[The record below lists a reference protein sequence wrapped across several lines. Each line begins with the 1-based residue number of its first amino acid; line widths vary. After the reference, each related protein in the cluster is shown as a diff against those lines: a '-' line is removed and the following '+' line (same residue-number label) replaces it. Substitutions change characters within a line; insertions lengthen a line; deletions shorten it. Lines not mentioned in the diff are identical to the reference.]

1 MACIVDGKLF
11 DLAYLFL
18 KHMGNVIKGMK
29 KKALMYRAI
38 LTKIFIAFNINVLEY
53 EDGKDIRRDHIYNA
67 IKFKKITNDLC

>member
-29 KKALMYRAI
+29 KRAFMYRAI

-67 IKFKKITNDLC
+67 IKFKKITNDFC